1 MIIIQTNSNKPPT
14 ILDLDIYSF
23 IGCLYRYRVSETYA
37 IILNVTEDGQYI
49 NFAVLTN
56 EGKLYTFPA
65 RKEYLEI
72 YSNDSP

>member
-56 EGKLYTFPA
+56 EGKLHTFPA

>member
-37 IILNVTEDGQYI
+37 IILNVTKSEQYI
-49 NFAVLTN
+49 NFTVLTS
-56 EGKLYTFPA
+56 EGKIYKFPA
-65 RKEYLEI
+65 IKDYLEI
-72 YSNDSP
+72 FNNDSH